1 MSSEVFIW
9 LGILF
14 CISQSATFSGL
25 NLAVFS
31 LSRLHLD
38 IEQSSGNEK
47 AAKVIALRKNSNYTL
62 TTILWGNVGINVL
75 LALLSNSVL
84 TGLIAFIFS
93 TFVITIFGEIV
104 PQAYFSRHA
113 LKTASFFYPILK
125 FYQFILYPVA
135 RPSAYLLDLWL
146 GKEGIKYYRERELK
160 EVIRHHISASGTE
173 VDKTEGIGALNFLN
187 IDDIPA
193 INEGVSVHQDSII
206 SLESEN
212 GLVKFPIFT
221 NDIKDPFIK
230 LIQSSGEHWVIF
242 IDRTNEPILVMDA
255 DGFLRHALLS
265 FENTN
270 PQNFCHKPL
279 VIHDA
284 ETTIGEAMAMLK
296 FDSNIKHDDIIKH
309 DVILIWTEEKRII
322 TGRDLL
328 GSLLRGIAI

>member
-1 MSSEVFIW
+1 MSNEIFIW
-9 LGILF
+9 FGILF
-14 CISQSATFSGL
+14 CISQAATFSGL
-25 NLAVFS
+25 NLAVFI
-31 LSRLHLD
+31 LSRLRLD

-47 AAKVIALRKNSNYTL
+47 AAKVIALRNNSNYTL

-113 LKTASFFYPILK
+113 LKTASFFYPFLK

-135 RPSAYLLDLWL
+135 KPSAYLLDNWL
-146 GKEGIKYYRERELK
+146 GKEGIKYYREDELK
-160 EVIRHHISASGTE
+160 EVIQHHISADDTE
-173 VDKTEGIGALNFLN
+173 VNKTEGIGALNFLN
-187 IDDIPA
+187 IDDIPV
-193 INEGVSVHQDSII
+193 INEGSHVHQDSII
-206 SLESEN
+206 SLEFKN
-212 GLVKFPIFT
+212 GSAKFPKLIK
-221 NDIKDPFIK
+221 DINDPFIK
-230 LIQSSGEHWVIF
+230 LIQSSGKHWVIF
-242 IDRTNEPILVMDA
+242 TDHTNEPILVMDA

-265 FENTN
+265 FEDTN
-270 PQNFCHKPL
+270 PLHFCHKPL
-279 VIHDA
+279 VIHDT

-296 FDSNIKHDDIIKH
+296 FDSSIKHDDIIKH
-309 DVILIWTEEKRII
+309 DVILIWAREKRII